1 MAGKEELREENE
13 TLAKKLEK
21 ENAIYQQLIEPVK
34 TRPNQPPKI
43 WSREELNQLDKQLNI
58 EYEIIKRMKEIREE
72 LDNQDSVETE
82 IASIV
87 EQLRARVRLSEERTF
102 EKGKGSEGRTTTDI
116 TVLLGKQVLSWSSP
130 LASKG

>member
-72 LDNQDSVETE
+72 LENQD
-82 IASIV
+82 
-87 EQLRARVRLSEERTF
+87 
-102 EKGKGSEGRTTTDI
+102 
-116 TVLLGKQVLSWSSP
+116 
-130 LASKG
+130 